1 MERKGGLGQMIRARV
16 NGQSMHRLARG
27 RQVVLGYP
35 SVTSCSSIRQRTSGG
50 ALCWVALMGLALL
63 AGSEQA
69 MAQFVVNPMM
79 IEARPQA
86 GQRVETEIQLQNWD
100 ATETQ
105 YITLSTVSLTQ
116 DENGNWQVI
125 DANHPV
131 DPSKIHSCKE
141 WISISQK
148 KVTVLP
154 AKTVSVPI
162 VIRPANGSRGFWC
175 AGIVC
180 SLDPRRD
187 AIGVTVKYEF
197 VVPVLVTMDGPA
209 TYNRVMLVDAGLE
222 TFKDVDGTVGNTVVT
237 LTIENTGQTYSRL
250 IPRAQVFVPRANN
263 DSQLVIREVKFS
275 EVAIVPGSRLKIKG
289 DCGRCL
295 PSKTYLVRG
304 FISVDGKPPRRIE
317 TKVSYTGEKAAK
329 DVTDAAVEV
338 DPATVVIDS
347 LAGGTGRSMVE
358 VRNDSDQPVTIRVH
372 LATPGVFG
380 GHVSPSGLRGESMSC
395 SDWVDVNPSEFT
407 LQGYRTQK
415 IQLTS
420 RMPASATESRGYYA
434 DLNLF
439 ASYSDGTNAGAPA
452 HALVCVTNKRVPLS
466 PVVNPKKI
474 AHEPGESQK
483 WTVLARFQNVGNA
496 HVKPYCE
503 AQLVRPDGVTILRAP
518 MVAQD
523 KPDLMLP
530 LEPRDFSGEL
540 DLTNLRDAGFYR
552 IAAVLTDQS
561 VSDPNEF
568 PPVIQDEAVQVTRG
582 ADRKWT
588 IERVGLDTFRKEAG
602 KVGGTV
608 KW

>member
-16 NGQSMHRLARG
+16 NGQSMHRLARV
-27 RQVVLGYP
+27 RQVVP
-35 SVTSCSSIRQRTSGG
+35 ERSSVTSCSIGQLTPSFR
-50 ALCWVALMGLALL
+50 WVALMGLALL

-86 GQRVETEIQLQNWD
+86 GQRVEAEIQLQNWD
-100 ATETQ
+100 TSETQ
-105 YITLSTVSLTQ
+105 YITLSAVNLTQ

-131 DPSKIHSCKE
+131 DLSRIHSCRE
-141 WISISQK
+141 WISMSQK
-148 KVTVLP
+148 KIAVQP
-154 AKTVSVPI
+154 AKTVNVPI

-180 SLDPRRD
+180 GLEPRAD
-187 AIGVTVKYEF
+187 AIGVTVRYEF
-197 VVPVLVTMDGPA
+197 VVPVLLTMDGPA
-209 TYNRVMLVDAGLE
+209 TYNKVTLVDAGLE
-222 TFKDVDGTVGNTVVT
+222 TFKDVDGTAGNTVVT

-263 DSQLVIREVKFS
+263 DSQLVIREVKFN

-289 DCGRCL
+289 DCGRNL
-295 PSKTYLVRG
+295 PSKTYLVKG
-304 FISVDGKPPRRIE
+304 FISVDGKPPKRIE
-317 TKVSYTGEKAAK
+317 TKVPYTGEKAARE
-329 DVTDAAVEV
+329 VSDAAVEIE
-338 DPATVVIDS
+338 PATVVIDS
-347 LAGGTGRSMVE
+347 TAGSVGRSMVE
-358 VRNDSDQPVTIRVH
+358 VRNDSDQPVTIRAHVT
-372 LATPGVFG
+372 TPGVFG

-395 SDWVDVNPSEFT
+395 SDWVDVSPSEFT
-407 LQGYRTQK
+407 LQGYRSQK

-420 RMPASATESRGYYA
+420 RMPASAIESRGYYA
-434 DLNLF
+434 DLSLF
-439 ASYSDGTNAGAPA
+439 SSYSDGTSAGAPC
-452 HALVCVTNKRVPLS
+452 HAQICVTNKRVPLS
-466 PVVNPKKI
+466 PLVNPKKI
-474 AHEPGESQK
+474 AHEPGEAQK

-496 HVKPYCE
+496 HIKPYCE
-503 AQLVRPDGVTILRAP
+503 AQLVRVDGTVMLRSP
-518 MVAQD
+518 MTAQD

-540 DLTNLRDAGFYR
+540 DLTNLRDPGVYR

-561 VSDPNEF
+561 VSDPNDF
-568 PPVIQDEAVQVTRG
+568 PEVRQDEAVQLVRG

-588 IERVGLDTFRKEAG
+588 VERIGLDAFRKEAG